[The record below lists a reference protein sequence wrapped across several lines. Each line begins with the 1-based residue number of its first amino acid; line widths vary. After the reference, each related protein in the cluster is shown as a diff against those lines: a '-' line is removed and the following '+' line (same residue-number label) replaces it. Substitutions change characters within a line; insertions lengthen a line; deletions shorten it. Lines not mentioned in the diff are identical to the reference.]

1 VGDFEGGLVV
11 GALEGKVIA
20 GGDPVKDITVL
31 FLQTVKLL
39 DELVLVKV
47 KLELGLDLFVE
58 QSGVVVVRGAPRR
71 HVVEESLEELDLV
84 LVGPKSLEQP
94 AQVGPVRQAGFVDVE
109 ESDKEMQRKV
119 KKAQE

>member
-58 QSGVVVVRGAPRR
+58 QT
-71 HVVEESLEELDLV
+71 
-84 LVGPKSLEQP
+84 LEQP
-94 AQVGPVRQAGFVDVE
+94 ARVGPVRQAGFVDVE